1 MSGAD
6 AVSHVD
12 MPPGVDPTVTAS
24 GLRPRRGLFRKYIVA
39 LVVLVAAALCV
50 NAGVEFWFSYR
61 ESKTALLA
69 LQQEKADAAAQ
80 RIGEFVTGVERQI
93 GWTTLPL
100 WGAAPLDQRRFDFVR
115 LLRQVPAITDL
126 TELDGDGKEQLKVSR
141 LAMDVVGSG
150 TDYSHAPEFT
160 EARTNGVWF
169 SPVSFRKESEPY
181 MTLAL
186 ADAGRNAGVTVAS
199 INLKLIWDVI
209 TALKIGEGGYAY
221 VVDGRGKLIADP
233 DISLVLR
240 DTDFSKLPQVA
251 AALASASADGEPART
266 PTVTVADDYY
276 GRPVLSAHARIKPLG
291 WRVFVEVPLKEAYA
305 PLYALALRNALWL
318 ALALIGAALAAFL
331 LARRMTSPIHALQE
345 GAARLGAGDLDRRIT
360 IRSGDELETL
370 ADQFNRMAGDLQKSY
385 AELEQRVRDRTAEL
399 SESLE
404 YQTAT
409 SDVLKVISRSTFDLQ
424 PVLDTLVQ
432 TAARLCVADG
442 GAITIREGEAFR
454 FAAVRGISDELSALE
469 RNRVVMAD
477 IPGWRLL
484 QKRIS
489 EGGYAHIL
497 DILAEPEF
505 RREPIATI
513 DKMRTILV
521 VPMLRDGAVAGM
533 LHFHR
538 FRVEPFSER
547 QIELVRTFA
556 DQAVIAMEN
565 ARLITETQEALD
577 QQTATA
583 EVLGVINSSPGDLA
597 PVFDAML
604 EKATKLCDAA
614 LGAMFRYDG
623 TRMNLAAMRGLP
635 LADARFFQSWTPG
648 AGDAMRGIVE
658 GARLIHIPDIVDTDA
673 YRGGIES
680 RVRMVK
686 VTGARTAVWVPLRKD
701 DELLGVIV
709 AYRREVRPF
718 TDKQIALLQNF
729 AAQAVIATEN
739 ARLITETQEALDQQT
754 ATAEVLQVINAN
766 PGDLQPVF
774 DVILEKAVAL
784 SDVAYGDLELYD
796 GDTFRA
802 VATLGLTD
810 AFAEQVRRGY
820 RAGDNPATRPLVAG
834 ERVSHIINMAEAD
847 FSRVFTHAPAHD
859 EGHQTL
865 LCVPLRRENALLGMI
880 ACARSEVRAFSE
892 KEIALL
898 ESFAAQAVIAMENA
912 RLITETQEALD
923 QQTAT
928 AEVLGVINA
937 SPGDL
942 TPVFDA
948 ILHKARDL
956 CGVAYGTLE
965 LYDGENFRAVA
976 TLGISDAFAE
986 VLARGHPAAGP
997 PGDPTRALIEGARYS
1012 HILDQAEL
1020 DTPINQMAVELDNHR
1035 TLLCVPLRRESQLL
1049 GMIVS
1054 ARKEVRA
1061 FSEKDIAL
1069 LESFAAQAV
1078 IAIENARL
1086 LDEIR
1091 QRQAELR
1098 VTFDNMG
1105 DGVVMFDGELR
1116 LAAWNRNFQEIL
1128 DLPDELLE
1136 ARKTYAEYLHILG
1149 ERGEFGPG
1157 DIEEELNRRLAH
1169 ADEELRFERT
1179 RPDGTILE
1187 VRRNA
1192 VAGGGF
1198 VLIYSDI
1205 TERKR
1210 SEQEIRAARDAAEAA
1225 LSDLKAAQ
1233 GRLIQA
1239 EKMASLGQLTAGI
1252 AHEIKNPLNF
1262 VNNFATLSNELLSE
1276 LREVAEPAIAKLD
1289 PDKREELDE
1298 TMEMLSGNL
1307 EKIAEHG
1314 KRADNIVKSMLEHS
1328 RGVSGERRAVDLNA
1342 LVEESLNLAYHGARA
1357 QDQTFNITLEREF
1370 DQKLQ
1375 PIELVPQD
1383 MTRVF
1388 LNLIGN
1394 GFYAANKRAQKS
1406 GNGFRPVLRV
1416 ATHEVG
1422 DAVEVKVRDNGTG
1435 IPADIRD
1442 KLFQPFFTTKPT
1454 GEGTGLGLSI
1464 SYDIVTQQHG
1474 GTIAVDSA
1482 EDEFT
1487 EFTIRLP
1494 RQTTGSGASA

>member
-6 AVSHVD
+6 AVSD
-12 MPPGVDPTVTAS
+12 MPPGVVPTATAS
-24 GLRPRRGLFRKYIVA
+24 DLRPRRGLFRKYIVA

-50 NAGVEFWFSYR
+50 NAGVEFWFSFR
-61 ESKTALLA
+61 ESKAALLA

-100 WGAAPLDQRRFDFVR
+100 WGAAPIDQRRFDFVR

-126 TELDGDGKEQLKVSR
+126 TELDGDGKERLKVSR
-141 LAMDVVGSG
+141 LAMDVVGG
-150 TDYSHAPEFT
+150 GADYSHAPEFV
-160 EARTNGVWF
+160 EARANGSWF

-186 ADAGRNAGVTVAS
+186 ADAGRNSGVTVAS

-251 AALASASADGEPART
+251 AALASKSADGEPAQT
-266 PTVTVADDYY
+266 PTVTAADDYY
-276 GRPVLSAHARIKPLG
+276 GRPVLSAHARIKPVG

-305 PLYALALRNALWL
+305 PLYALALRNVLWL
-318 ALALIGAALAAFL
+318 ALALAGAALAAFL
-331 LARRMTSPIHALQE
+331 LARRMISPIHALQT
-345 GAARLGAGDLDRRIT
+345 GAAQIGAGDLDRRID
-360 IRSGDELETL
+360 IRTGDELEGL

-385 AELEQRVRDRTAEL
+385 AELEHRVEERTAEL

-424 PVLDTLVQ
+424 PVLDTLVA
-432 TAARLCVADG
+432 TATRLCVADG
-442 GAITIREGEAFR
+442 GGITIREGEAFR
-454 FAAVRGISDELSALE
+454 FAAVHGISDELSALE
-469 RNRVVMAD
+469 RNRVLTAD
-477 IPGWRLL
+477 VPGWRLL
-484 QKRIS
+484 QERIS

-505 RREPIATI
+505 RRESIATI

-538 FRVEPFSER
+538 FRVEPFSEQ

-556 DQAVIAMEN
+556 DQAVIA
-565 ARLITETQEALD
+565 
-577 QQTATA
+577 
-583 EVLGVINSSPGDLA
+583 
-597 PVFDAML
+597 
-604 EKATKLCDAA
+604 
-614 LGAMFRYDG
+614 
-623 TRMNLAAMRGLP
+623 
-635 LADARFFQSWTPG
+635 
-648 AGDAMRGIVE
+648 
-658 GARLIHIPDIVDTDA
+658 
-673 YRGGIES
+673 
-680 RVRMVK
+680 
-686 VTGARTAVWVPLRKD
+686 
-701 DELLGVIV
+701 
-709 AYRREVRPF
+709 
-718 TDKQIALLQNF
+718 
-729 AAQAVIATEN
+729 
-739 ARLITETQEALDQQT
+739 
-754 ATAEVLQVINAN
+754 
-766 PGDLQPVF
+766 
-774 DVILEKAVAL
+774 
-784 SDVAYGDLELYD
+784 
-796 GDTFRA
+796 
-802 VATLGLTD
+802 
-810 AFAEQVRRGY
+810 
-820 RAGDNPATRPLVAG
+820 
-834 ERVSHIINMAEAD
+834 
-847 FSRVFTHAPAHD
+847 
-859 EGHQTL
+859 
-865 LCVPLRRENALLGMI
+865 
-880 ACARSEVRAFSE
+880 
-892 KEIALL
+892 
-898 ESFAAQAVIAMENA
+898 
-912 RLITETQEALD
+912 
-923 QQTAT
+923 
-928 AEVLGVINA
+928 
-937 SPGDL
+937 
-942 TPVFDA
+942 
-948 ILHKARDL
+948 
-956 CGVAYGTLE
+956 
-965 LYDGENFRAVA
+965 
-976 TLGISDAFAE
+976 
-986 VLARGHPAAGP
+986 
-997 PGDPTRALIEGARYS
+997 
-1012 HILDQAEL
+1012 
-1020 DTPINQMAVELDNHR
+1020 
-1035 TLLCVPLRRESQLL
+1035 
-1049 GMIVS
+1049 
-1054 ARKEVRA
+1054 
-1061 FSEKDIAL
+1061 
-1069 LESFAAQAV
+1069 
-1078 IAIENARL
+1078 IENARL
-1086 LDEIR
+1086 LEEIR
-1091 QRQAELR
+1091 RRQAELR

-1105 DGVVMFDGELR
+1105 DGVVMFDRDLR
-1116 LAAWNRNFQEIL
+1116 LTAWNKNFQEL
-1128 DLPDELLE
+1128 LGLPDELLE
-1136 ARKTYAEYLHILG
+1136 QRKTYAEYLHILAA
-1149 ERGEFGPG
+1149 RGEFGPG
-1157 DIEEELNRRLAH
+1157 DVQEELNRRLAH
-1169 ADEELRFERT
+1169 ADEEWRFERT

-1210 SEQEIRAARDAAEAA
+1210 SEEEIRAARDAAEAA
-1225 LSDLKAAQ
+1225 LRDLQTAQ
-1233 GRLIQA
+1233 SRLIQA

-1262 VNNFATLSNELLSE
+1262 VNNFAALSNELLSE
-1276 LREVAEPAIAKLD
+1276 LKEVAEPAIAALD
-1289 PDKREELDE
+1289 ADKRDELDE
-1298 TMEMLSGNL
+1298 TMAMLSGNL

-1357 QDQTFNITLEREF
+1357 QDQSFNITLEREF

-1394 GFYAANKRAQKS
+1394 GFYAANKRAQTS

-1416 ATHEVG
+1416 ATHEAG

-1435 IPADIRD
+1435 IPADIRN